1 MGPTALRPR
10 VVNDDEKLRREIT
23 RLESRVAALERLLAE
38 RSRET
43 RALTRE
49 VCGDDLVVMS
59 RMAAGGKPLPGP
71 RRGVDRWVETTVLTP
86 ADIERTM
93 EELWRSTTPREGEEE

>member
-1 MGPTALRPR
+1 MVTEP
-10 VVNDDEKLRREIT
+10 EESRRTIA
-23 RLESRVAALERLLAE
+23 RLESRVSALERLLAE

-43 RALTRE
+43 RALARE
-49 VCGDDLVVMS
+49 VCGEDLVVLS

-86 ADIERTM
+86 ADVERTM
-93 EELWRSTTPREGEEE
+93 EELWRSTSARKEEDE